1 MDLVLYRNNLSKL
14 NLIPLLLAFNRAL
27 VKTAALILY
36 LLKSD
41 CAYQEFLELRKYSNN
56 IFLGQ

>member
-1 MDLVLYRNNLSKL
+1 MDLVLYRNNLGKL

-36 LLKSD
+36 LLKTD
-41 CAYQEFLELRKYSNN
+41 CAYQEFLELRK
-56 IFLGQ
+56 